1 MVMTYGMRN
10 GLNGGLSVDKEVI
23 PSKVEI
29 GVGAPGHS
37 APKGTVYVDL
47 NATLG
52 TTSHYRNTAGAS
64 VWAAMSDD

>member
-1 MVMTYGMRN
+1 MVRTYGTIN
-10 GLNGGLSVDKEVI
+10 GMSGGLSVDSEAFPAI
-23 PSKVEI
+23 EC
-29 GVGAPGHS
+29 GVGTPAHS

-52 TTSHYRNTAGAS
+52 TSSHFRNTTGAS